1 MENDLFENRFS
12 SKAFAFLLFA
22 SAPST
27 LAYFG
32 FFACCQDMVVLYLS
46 GEFGGCMC
54 EAALVFL
61 KRVPSTL
68 CASKRAMPGVRSG
81 RRAPGRRPG
90 VPWGQFG
97 PPLPR
102 S

>member
-1 MENDLFENRFS
+1 M
-12 SKAFAFLLFA
+12 
-22 SAPST
+22 
-27 LAYFG
+27 
-32 FFACCQDMVVLYLS
+32 VLYLS